1 MCSSDLGGFAWKAA
15 LGGGLLIGSLLGATV
30 LAMII
35 SFSKTVR
42 PTLIMVYAGLEGLV
56 LGTISKVYES
66 AYPGIISQAV
76 LATAVAFVG
85 VLFAYRTGRIK
96 VTARA
101 TKIAL
106 GAIIGYLI
114 LGIVNLIGG
123 NFIFGG
129 TFGPA
134 IAIFGVALA
143 SFFLAIDFDQAA
155 KAVAMGVPQIGRAH
169 V

>member
-1 MCSSDLGGFAWKAA
+1 MDDVVTRTAILFGILVITGGFAWKAA
-15 LGGGLLIGSLLGATV
+15 LGGGVLIGSLLGATV

-114 LGIVNLIGG
+114 LGIV
-123 NFIFGG
+123 
-129 TFGPA
+129 
-134 IAIFGVALA
+134 
-143 SFFLAIDFDQAA
+143 
-155 KAVAMGVPQIGRAH
+155 KIGRAH